1 MNYKKIS
8 FKTVWITFPE
18 IEPICKSLA
27 VPPTRQ
33 KQGGKPH
40 YTVPFITITP
50 SAGSSDPVLAIS
62 DSGKIAQYIDKMF
75 PDPAR
80 SLFPEGT
87 GVYHALFSQFI
98 FEKLILPMNPL
109 VVEEFMGLITTG
121 EWYASTRED
130 LYGVPLQAILP
141 KDEAEVVA
149 AREKLWLGFDAL
161 ADALDAEGEG
171 NCQIVKGQVTYSEME
186 LVALLYY
193 MKRVSPDRVWEHL
206 KNRNGGRWEKLL
218 DSYKEYLPAGPVQ

>member
-1 MNYKKIS
+1 MNYKKIPY
-8 FKTVWITFPE
+8 KTVWITFPE

-80 SLFPEGT
+80 SLFPGGT
-87 GVYHALFSQFI
+87 GVYRALFSQFM
-98 FEKLILPMNPL
+98 FEKLM
-109 VVEEFMGLITTG
+109 TG

-141 KDEAEVVA
+141 KDEAEFVA

-161 ADALDAEGEG
+161 ADALDMEGEG
-171 NCQIVKGQVTYSEME
+171 NHQIVKGQVTYSEME

-206 KNRNGGRWEKLL
+206 KDRNGGRWEKLL
-218 DSYKEYLPAGPVQ
+218 DSYKAYLPAGPVQ